1 MCIRT
6 LLSMIGFRVGTVS
19 ILVFSIPLSLFID
32 DAYAESL
39 EGRTVFAGTPA
50 GVIRDVEVNQ
60 DKVYIAAENGV
71 FEIAGALTQ
80 QLQFNVNGTETGII
94 SDIYLDGKS
103 LWIIEYGVGVFKLNL
118 QTRKA
123 EKVFSE
129 YGWSKSVWSLS
140 ITDTHIAFSIIN
152 NIIVIDKET
161 NTPSPVNR
169 QINAITV
176 QDAYSIDASSGDEFI
191 IATRDSFV
199 TISPLSNRVKRD
211 VLSEDLPA
219 LSYATF
225 VREIDGNIYLG
236 GDGGFYIIESEI
248 SNSRFVQVKRDT
260 LQNIEFINK
269 SKEGELWV
277 SDGTLWQFK
286 AGVLERPQFMNPLV
300 GSESINT
307 IVKVVDGPQGS
318 LIIASS
324 QLGLLTLSD
333 SQRAINLVSFN
344 SISLR
349 DNIRDVFV
357 DSKQVLVKT
366 SNGVFELDKQS
377 GEMTKIVGSSQYEE
391 GSLSY
396 EERVF
401 SHSLSASRESFC
413 SSSYRHVVRVNETQ
427 HYIYY
432 DDGNNAHYYAVSSN
446 EIVDK
451 FDAPRFL
458 VSSSLLSS
466 GELAAFDAF
475 DNIHFQLSKFSWRK
489 IKPEEARWQGIQCL
503 LEQVDFFILCT
514 SGAGL
519 KLISKKSGEISN
531 FDDLDDFG
539 LRFIRGGVV
548 STAGNLWIATNMGL
562 FVHPSDG
569 SEPIKLTKTEG
580 IFDIDFEY
588 KGVVDLGER
597 LLILGDKYSYVIDE
611 KPFLKQLHQK
621 DLSNANVIVTHVKWS
636 NGENSHTI
644 YFPEKHS
651 FKFPNS
657 FSNASIGFV
666 SDSFLYNEAHTLEYR
681 FDRDGGDWVA
691 HAEADM
697 VISLSDLSFGNH
709 FVQVRVKS
717 PNSLTGITT
726 LQFNIAPP
734 IWLSPFALLLYA
746 ILLMLLFISWR
757 VGYLKPM
764 IDNWKS
770 TPLYRQL
777 TRYEITDGESK
788 FEKML
793 KSKERHISEIT
804 HELKT
809 PIQIIQGTLSK
820 VNEKTTESDGVLK
833 SIQLNMKRVEQL
845 VDQMQKDSPRASAV
859 SDYFTNYT
867 TEKMA
872 HIVNA
877 LEPLAKAKRQNLEM
891 RVKGDGT
898 VSLINDSLEKIVV
911 NLVENAIKYTPELG
925 TIKVVFAIEA
935 KIFKLTVTDN
945 GSGIAKEEHD
955 RVFERFVRLS
965 SDEKGD
971 GLGLSIVKNLVELN
985 QGEILLD
992 SKQGGGTK
1000 ISTVFPID
1008 DTEYINAQ
1016 LSKKHVTEWQGDRKT
1031 LLIVDDSREFRTYL
1045 FNLLSPKYR
1054 CLVAKNG
1061 KQALEVLRSHLV
1073 SLVICDQMMGK
1084 FDGLS
1089 LSKEIREHD
1098 SLGGTPILMLTA
1110 SSNAAI
1116 EQAALEIKVDYYL
1129 MKPSSNQEIE
1139 MRVEHLILLRDTNV
1153 KPDGNVTT
1161 EPFKYGCLNI
1171 PEFKTEKDMA
1181 FYLNFIAVL
1190 ENHYQDE
1197 EFDRE
1202 RAAQALL
1209 ISPRSLNR
1217 RMAELFDYN
1226 FSEFLSRYRIEKSI
1240 PILLEG
1246 SSILNACLDVGF
1258 ATSAYF
1264 STTFKKI
1271 MGVPPK
1277 KFVELRGNR
1286 SIS

>member
-1 MCIRT
+1 
-6 LLSMIGFRVGTVS
+6 MIGFRVGAVS
-19 ILVFSIPLSLFID
+19 ILVLFIPFSLFID
-32 DAYAESL
+32 DVYAESL

-50 GVIRDVEVNQ
+50 GVIRDVEVNL

-80 QLQFNVNGTETGII
+80 QLQFNVKGTETGII
-94 SDIYLDGKS
+94 SDIYLDGKY

-140 ITDTHIAFSIIN
+140 ITDRHIAFSIIN

-176 QDAYSIDASSGDEFI
+176 QDAYSIDTSSGDEFI

-199 TISPLSNRVKRD
+199 TISPLSNRVKRV

-357 DSKQVLVKT
+357 DPKRILVKT
-366 SNGVFELDKQS
+366 SNGVFELEKQS
-377 GEMTKIVGSSQYEE
+377 GEMTKIIGSSQYEE
-391 GSLSY
+391 GCLSY

-446 EIVDK
+446 EIVDQ

-489 IKPEEARWQGIQCL
+489 IKSEEARWQGIQCL

-531 FDDLDDFG
+531 FDDFDNFG

-562 FVHPSDG
+562 FVYPSDG
-569 SEPIKLTKTEG
+569 SEAIKLTKTEG

-588 KGVVDLGER
+588 KGVVDLGGR
-597 LLILGDKYSYVIDE
+597 LLILGDKYSYIIDE

-621 DLSNANVIVTHVKWS
+621 DLSNVNVIVTHVEWS
-636 NGENSHTI
+636 NGEDSHTI

-681 FDRDGGDWVA
+681 FDRDGGDWIA

-697 VISLSDLSFGNH
+697 VISLSDLSFGDH

-717 PNSLTGITT
+717 SNSLTGIAT

-734 IWLSPFALLLYA
+734 IWLSPFALLFYA
-746 ILLMLLFISWR
+746 ILFMLLFISWR

-764 IDNWKS
+764 IENWKK

-935 KIFKLTVTDN
+935 KTFKLTVTDN

-1016 LSKKHVTEWQGDRKT
+1016 LSIKDVTDWQGDRKT

-1110 SSNAAI
+1110 SSDAAI

-1139 MRVEHLILLRDTNV
+1139 MRVEHLILLRDTSV